1 MADEEGAVM
10 ATDLEARAFTKRQ
23 GKLVPSDVMADEFLA
38 GIPEG
43 REVLVSIRRPRNPR
57 HHRLLFALL
66 RKVRENTDR
75 WASDQELLDDLKLA
89 TGLFE
94 TRVNLVTKKAY
105 AVPGS
110 ISFASMPQ
118 DEFALWFDR
127 VVHVLATNVL
137 GVTSEELHAEIRAMV
152 EPHGRDA

>member
-1 MADEEGAVM
+1 MN
-10 ATDLEARAFTKRQ
+10 DLDARSFVKRQ
-23 GKLVPSDVMADEFLA
+23 GKLVPADIMADELLA

-43 REVLVSIRRPRNPR
+43 REVLVSIRRPRNPK

-66 RKVRENTDR
+66 RKVRDNSEKWD
-75 WASDQELLDDLKLA
+75 SDQALLDDLKLA

-110 ISFASMPQ
+110 ISFASMSQ
-118 DEFALWFDR
+118 YAFRAWFDQ
-127 VVHVLATNVL
+127 VLVVLATNVL
-137 GVTSEELHAEIRAMV
+137 GCTTDELRAEIEAMV
-152 EPHGRDA
+152 EPSRRAA

>member
-1 MADEEGAVM
+1 MS
-10 ATDLEARAFTKRQ
+10 DLDARSFVKRQ
-23 GKLVPSDVMADEFLA
+23 GKLVAADIMADELLS

-43 REVLVSIRRPRNPR
+43 REVLVSIRRPRNPK

-66 RKVRENTDR
+66 RKVRDNSEQWD
-75 WASDQELLDDLKLA
+75 SDQALLDDLKLA

-110 ISFASMPQ
+110 ISFASMSQ
-118 DEFALWFDR
+118 DAFRVWFDQ
-127 VVHVLATNVL
+127 VLVVLATNVL
-137 GVTSEELHAEIRAMV
+137 GCTTDELRAEIEAIV
-152 EPHGRDA
+152 EPGRRAA

>member
-1 MADEEGAVM
+1 MSDLDARSFVKRQGRLVPADIMADELLG
-10 ATDLEARAFTKRQ
+10 
-23 GKLVPSDVMADEFLA
+23 

-43 REVLVSIRRPRNPR
+43 REVLVSIRRPRNPK

-66 RKVRENTDR
+66 RKVRDN
-75 WASDQELLDDLKLA
+75 SDQWDSDQALLDDLKLA

-110 ISFASMPQ
+110 ISFASMSQ
-118 DEFALWFDR
+118 DQFRVWFDQ
-127 VVHVLATNVL
+127 VLVVLATNVL
-137 GVTSEELHAEIRAMV
+137 GCMTEELRAEIMEMV
-152 EPHGRDA
+152 EPSRRVA

>member
-1 MADEEGAVM
+1 MAS
-10 ATDLEARAFTKRQ
+10 DLEARSFTKRQ
-23 GKLVPSDVMADEFLA
+23 GRLVPADIMADELLA

-43 REVLVSIRRPRNPR
+43 REVLISIRRPRNPK
-57 HHRLLFALL
+57 HHRFLFALL
-66 RKVRENTDR
+66 RKVRENTDQ
-75 WASDQELLDDLKLA
+75 WSSDQELLDDLKLA

-118 DEFALWFDR
+118 DSFALWFDQ

-137 GVTSEELHAEIRAMV
+137 GVTSEELHAEIREMV
-152 EPHGRDA
+152 EPYGSAS

>member
-1 MADEEGAVM
+1 MS
-10 ATDLEARAFTKRQ
+10 DLDARSFVKRQ
-23 GKLVPSDVMADEFLA
+23 GKLVPADIMADELLS
-38 GIPEG
+38 GIAEG

-66 RKVRENTDR
+66 RKVRDNNEQ

-110 ISFASMPQ
+110 ISFASMSQ
-118 DEFALWFDR
+118 DAFRVWFDQ
-127 VVHVLATNVL
+127 VLVVLATNVL
-137 GVTSEELHAEIRAMV
+137 GCTTEELRNEIIEMV
-152 EPHGRDA
+152 EPGGRAA